1 MKQAILILIISFFAV
16 CCNNTKGNAPAEN
29 NKVNDTVTT
38 PMSASTVSTDS
49 DQQTLAVPDTM
60 PVPANRLIIPGK
72 SIGLTYIDEKQDEVM
87 KHLGSPAT
95 GDASMGGKSEAIWY
109 SKPVVHGADTII
121 NETTIYFYT
130 DNYGEKNAVSKV
142 DHIRITSG
150 YFLTA
155 QHIGNGSS
163 LESIQ
168 KYFHNLQQTGTDT
181 APKTNKP
188 ITIYNDSKSGIEFQI
203 EDGKCIALSVYKP
216 Y

>member
-1 MKQAILILIISFFAV
+1 MKQALFILVISFFVV
-16 CCNNTKGNAPAEN
+16 CCNNSKRSASAEN
-29 NKVNDTVTT
+29 SKANDTVTT
-38 PMSASTVSTDS
+38 PMSAGTVATDS
-49 DQQTLAVPDTM
+49 DRQALTDLDTM

-72 SIGLTYIDEKQDEVM
+72 SIGLTYIDEKEDDVM
-87 KHLGSPAT
+87 KRLGESAT
-95 GDASMGGKSEAIWY
+95 GDASMGGKSEATWY
-109 SKPVVHGADTII
+109 SKPVVHGTDTII

-142 DHIRITSG
+142 DHIKITSG

-163 LESIQ
+163 LDSIQ
-168 KYFHNLQQTGTDT
+168 KYFPKLEQTGTDT

-188 ITIYNDSKSGIEFQI
+188 IIIYNDSKAGIQFQI
-203 EDGKCIALSVYKP
+203 EDGKSVALSVYKS